1 VLGGYHRGAKYWA
14 NQSIWSRDEFHNT
27 QPPGS
32 ISHNKKVMT
41 QDLSW
46 GSRACRHASPRC
58 VPLHHVVRWLIG
70 HTLSLSKGSTRT
82 YQMAKGCKWHEQST
96 NVAFG
101 ASPRSA
107 QTPHKHRRWPRTI
120 TNSCQRLQ
128 AALSRLGG
136 GNHQEK
142 QESRS
147 KSTTKCQLDAIS
159 QCKCTWIT
167 QSHFEYAKKQERWV
181 GGELLSSKCS
191 QVCQNVQEQEP
202 WAGQRVFIDIPL
214 RI

>member
-1 VLGGYHRGAKYWA
+1 MNTKITEHRD
-14 NQSIWSRDEFHNT
+14 QSITIWKWWH
-27 QPPGS
+27 
-32 ISHNKKVMT
+32 K
-41 QDLSW
+41 DLSR

-70 HTLSLSKGSTRT
+70 HTPSLSKGATRT
-82 YQMAKGCKWHEQST
+82 YQMVKGCNDTS
-96 NVAFG
+96 NSLALPLALCRG
-101 ASPRSA
+101 R
-107 QTPHKHRRWPRTI
+107 HKPLTITGGGQDTI

-128 AALSRLGG
+128 VASSRLGG

-167 QSHFEYAKKQERWV
+167 QSHFEYARK
-181 GGELLSSKCS
+181 
-191 QVCQNVQEQEP
+191 
-202 WAGQRVFIDIPL
+202 
-214 RI
+214 